1 MAGPQSA
8 GGALRLKQCA
18 VFADFGRNP
27 ADFGPPRAIGAA
39 GGLAARPA
47 RRGRCGQHACLFL
60 AALAAGKGVSQ
71 SVPGAEIGALG
82 CFFFIYAPVPGSF
95 FRKGLARIWKRQM
108 ATRPADAN
116 DGGDVGLELGEERD
130 DRPLGCI
137 IRDVVEIAYG
147 FDGQGHQNTINNLTA
162 HLECACALPPPSV
175 CV

>member
-18 VFADFGRNP
+18 VFPDFGRNP
-27 ADFGPPRAIGAA
+27 ADFGSPRAIGAA

-82 CFFFIYAPVPGSF
+82 CFFFHLRTRAGFFFSKGVGPDLETANGEAPG
-95 FRKGLARIWKRQM
+95 GRQ
-108 ATRPADAN
+108 
-116 DGGDVGLELGEERD
+116 
-130 DRPLGCI
+130 
-137 IRDVVEIAYG
+137 
-147 FDGQGHQNTINNLTA
+147 
-162 HLECACALPPPSV
+162 
-175 CV
+175 